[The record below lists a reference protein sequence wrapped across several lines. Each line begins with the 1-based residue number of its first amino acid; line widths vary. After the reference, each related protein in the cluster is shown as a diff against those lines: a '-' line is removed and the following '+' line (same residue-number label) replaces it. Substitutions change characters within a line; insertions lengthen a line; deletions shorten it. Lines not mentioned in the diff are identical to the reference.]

1 MGTKYEY
8 NIGIKNMKTSN
19 RTKLITNPTT

>member
-19 RTKLITNPTT
+19 RT